1 MVLGKPNK
9 SLKINKVF
17 NSYRDP
23 DLFFVIHQIYFL
35 KNQLCD
41 DSINQVD

>member
-1 MVLGKPNK
+1 MVLGKPNN

-17 NSYRDP
+17 NSYRDR
-23 DLFFVIHQIYFL
+23 DLFLDIHQIYFL
-35 KNQLCD
+35 INQLCD